1 MRRQVSIRHYAGK
14 FRVEPRFALWALLLA
29 LLVPASL
36 LTARHSSAQSVPA
49 TPGAAN
55 NGGEQDVLFKRI
67 LKEPA
72 NLDVSFR
79 HAELSTANGDYEAAI
94 GSLERMLFYNPNLP
108 RVMLELGVL
117 YFRLGS
123 YEMSREYFKK
133 SIAASD
139 TPPEVRV
146 RVDAYLI
153 EIEKRLNPNHTTGF
167 FQTGARYQTNANA
180 GPLGE
185 NVRVFGFDATLDRQF
200 VKAHD
205 WNWFAQGVVRNTI
218 DFGNQRG
225 DAWESTI
232 GAYLTR
238 HRDFTRLNTALI
250 DIQTGPR
257 FALFPEK
264 TQGWSWRPYVGV
276 TGINLGGSNY
286 LAARTAGSA
295 INWMPNPGWNI
306 ELGGERSWRDFYNSD
321 DYPTVENQ
329 SGFINTGYVNLYG
342 PLFGGWT
349 WAARGAISDNK
360 ADAAWQSFLQRGV
373 DFSLSYGMDV
383 AMFGATRRFTVSPFV
398 GYLDT
403 QYEQA
408 DALVDPT
415 MVRHDRERK
424 VGIAFDALI
433 TEHAGIGI
441 RLQYSKTDSN
451 IPNYQTDNFSV
462 LAGPTIR
469 F

>member
-1 MRRQVSIRHYAGK
+1 MITAV
-14 FRVEPRFALWALLLA
+14 LLA
-29 LLVPASL
+29 LAVPVFI
-36 LTARHSSAQSVPA
+36 LTADRLTAQTVPA
-49 TPGAAN
+49 TPVTVTS
-55 NGGEQDVLFKRI
+55 GGEQDTLFARI

-123 YEMSREYFKK
+123 FEMSREYFKK

-139 TPPEVRV
+139 TPPEVRA
-146 RVDAYLI
+146 RVEPYLT
-153 EIEKRLNPNHTTGF
+153 EIEKRLSPNHTTGF
-167 FQTGARYQTNANA
+167 AQTGVRYQTNANA
-180 GPLGE
+180 GPIGE
-185 NVRVFGFDATLDRQF
+185 NVRVFGFDATLGRQF
-200 VKAHD
+200 VKAQD

-232 GAYLTR
+232 GAYLTQ

-264 TQGWSWRPYVGV
+264 LQGWSWRPYVGA

-286 LAARTAGSA
+286 LAAGTAGSA
-295 INWMPNPGWNI
+295 LTWMPAPGWQM
-306 ELGGERSWRDFYNSD
+306 ELGSERSWRDFYNSD
-321 DYPTVENQ
+321 EYPTVENQ
-329 SGFINTGYVNLYG
+329 SGFISTGYVNLYG
-342 PLFGGWT
+342 QLFGGWT
-349 WAARGAISDNK
+349 WAARAAISDNK
-360 ADAAWQSFLQRGV
+360 ADAASQSYLQRGV
-373 DFSLSYGMDV
+373 DFSLSYAMNV
-383 AMFGATRRFTVSPFV
+383 PMFGATRRFTVSPFA

-408 DALVDPT
+408 DALVDPA
-415 MVRHDRERK
+415 MARHDRERK

-433 TEHAGIGI
+433 TERAGLGL

-462 LAGPTIR
+462 LAGPTWR